1 MDDNLLMPN
10 LVDSSVLPFL
20 NFHVAFNLLLKL
32 SSPVAST
39 VLLSPTSQNTVY
51 PRNTGVVSVIL
62 ALVPSG

>member
-1 MDDNLLMPN
+1 MGDNLLMPN
-10 LVDSSVLPFL
+10 LVDSSVLTFL

-32 SSPVAST
+32 SSVAST
-39 VLLSPTSQNTVY
+39 TLLSPTSQNTVY